1 MQPLQF
7 LLYWF
12 TKVQE
17 ITLGSRMTEIYKAT
31 DGHLWFKKKK
41 THQNIHPK
49 QTTSSVKKKKRSL
62 SNRYCRSAIE
72 NLRNPNLKISFSSSN
87 TLCKK
92 CVKSKFIHTT
102 NVF

>member
-12 TKVQE
+12 TKVQV

-41 THQNIHPK
+41 LIK
-49 QTTSSVKKKKRSL
+49 I
-62 SNRYCRSAIE
+62 YI
-72 NLRNPNLKISFSSSN
+72 PNKLQV
-87 TLCKK
+87 L
-92 CVKSKFIHTT
+92 
-102 NVF
+102 